1 MVIGCSLAPGELP
14 ATEGASDWPPANDE
28 SVFRGDKDMISVDKF
43 RFCRAVGDEASFGF
57 KIWKSVNLSSI

>member
-14 ATEGASDWPPANDE
+14 ASDWPPANDE

-43 RFCRAVGDEASFGF
+43 RFGKAVWDDVSFGF